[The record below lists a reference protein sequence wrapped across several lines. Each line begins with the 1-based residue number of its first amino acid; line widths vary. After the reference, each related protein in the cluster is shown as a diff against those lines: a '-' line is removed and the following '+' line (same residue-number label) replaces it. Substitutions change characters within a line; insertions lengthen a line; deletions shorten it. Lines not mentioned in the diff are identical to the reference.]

1 MSSQPNRNG
10 EGSSAGASAERT
22 LDDTMRAPTS
32 TTPDV
37 VVLEHAHN
45 EKKAKDAP
53 NLREDFWLSSSDG
66 RYNSPIIPLRV
77 GQAPDMEIFHVHK
90 DVLLTSEY
98 FRKALC
104 GSFREADAQSMDLPE
119 EDPAIFHFVVAFL
132 YQQTFVPIRA
142 VASVLRPETGGGS
155 TPHATNADG
164 PARGSARRGSNPAAA
179 AAGDSIDATNKAQ
192 GRIHGEDMR
201 TWFQTYALSI
211 EVYICANKFLMNDF
225 KAAIRR
231 RCVDM
236 LETAGGDAATPE
248 VLRLCAALYAGVPES
263 DLLLKMVFARI
274 GFLQP
279 LLWQRAPQETSEF
292 LIGHPDVAALVLREA
307 ALRREEDIGGQNLPS
322 MEVAPPPGPPPP
334 PFGGPT
340 VVYPY
345 ARVHPGPAIWD

>member
-1 MSSQPNRNG
+1 MSPPNRRRRRN
-10 EGSSAGASAERT
+10 RH
-22 LDDTMRAPTS
+22 LIPT
-32 TTPDV
+32 P
-37 VVLEHAHN
+37 
-45 EKKAKDAP
+45 P
-53 NLREDFWLSSSDG
+53 
-66 RYNSPIIPLRV
+66 
-77 GQAPDMEIFHVHK
+77 
-90 DVLLTSEY
+90 
-98 FRKALC
+98 
-104 GSFREADAQSMDLPE
+104 
-119 EDPAIFHFVVAFL
+119 
-132 YQQTFVPIRA
+132 
-142 VASVLRPETGGGS
+142 GS